1 MTDAEEEA
9 ILLEAYR
16 PIFNEMDRIIIDE
29 LGSATDE
36 RGHPVTRCPSC
47 GFWYQ
52 GPGDLSEFHVCRDSQ
67 DPKTVS
73 EAQNDDL

>member
-16 PIFNEMDRIIIDE
+16 PIFEEVDRIIIDE
-29 LGSATDE
+29 LGSVVDE
-36 RGHPVTRCPSC
+36 RGHPITQCGRC

-52 GPGDLSEFHVCRDSQ
+52 GPGNLSDFHVCRDF
-67 DPKTVS
+67 DPKS
-73 EAQNDDL
+73 GLDPQDDDL